1 MNVKTCA
8 SSDTTTTEWN
18 SINWKTAELKVKRLQ
33 MRIVKAQKEGSH
45 NKVKCLQWLLT
56 HSFYAK
62 ALAVKRVTENQG
74 KNTSGVDK
82 ELWATPQSKYKA
94 ISRLKRK
101 GYTPLPLRRTYIQ
114 KSNGKLRPLG
124 IPTMSDRAMQ
134 ALYKLALEPIAE
146 TTADPNSYGFRVG
159 RSTHDA
165 IQQCFI
171 TLARKKSH
179 AWILEGDIKG
189 CFDNI
194 SHKWLMDNIPMDK
207 VVLRKWLKCGYIE
220 TKTLFPTEEGCPQG
234 SIISPALANMT
245 LDGLEEFIHQ
255 QIKKKYPKARI
266 NFIRYA
272 DDFIVTSASK
282 EMLQNEVLPLIEQFM
297 QERGLQLSKEK
308 TLITHINEGFDFL
321 GQNIR
326 KYNGKFLIKP
336 SKKNMKSYLNKAR
349 TVIKSNKTS
358 TQEHLI
364 KKLNPI
370 IKGWS
375 EYHKH
380 IVASEAFSCTDSKI
394 FKSLQTWAL
403 YRHPMKT
410 KEWCYRKYFHTVNK
424 RSWTFATP
432 LKNDIHKNRTGYLS
446 LTKAID
452 TSIYRFTKV
461 KSIANPFDKDWQ
473 QYFEEREGVKML
485 CSSKGRNTLIKL
497 WKSQNKSCP
506 VCGDKITADTNY
518 TLHQNDA
525 LKQMLHPRCH
535 TKIHSLDICMESAL

>member
-82 ELWATPQSKYKA
+82 ELWTTPQSKYKA
-94 ISRLKRK
+94 ISRLKHK
-101 GYTPLPLRRTYIQ
+101 GYTPLPLKRTYIR

-124 IPTMSDRAMQ
+124 IPTMTDRAMQ

-146 TTADPNSYGFRVG
+146 TTADPNSYGFRTG

-194 SHKWLMDNIPMDK
+194 SHKWLLDNVPTDK
-207 VVLRKWLKCGYIE
+207 VVLSKWLKCGYIE
-220 TKTLFPTEEGCPQG
+220 TKTLFPTDEGCPQG
-234 SIISPALANMT
+234 SIISPTLANMT
-245 LDGLEEFIHQ
+245 LDGLEGFIHQ

-272 DDFIVTSASK
+272 DDFIVTSASN
-282 EMLQNEVLPLIEQFM
+282 ETLQNEVLPLIEQFM
-297 QERGLQLSKEK
+297 QERGLLLSKEK

-336 SKKNMKSYLNKAR
+336 SKKNMKAYLSKVR
-349 TVIKSNKTS
+349 DIIKSNKTS
-358 TQEHLI
+358 TQELLI
-364 KKLNPI
+364 RKLNPI

-380 IVASEAFSCTDSKI
+380 IVSSEAFNWTDSKI
-394 FKSLQTWAL
+394 FKSIQKWAL

-410 KEWCYRKYFHTVNK
+410 KYWSYRKYFHTINNQN
-424 RSWTFATP
+424 WTFAAP
-432 LKNDIHKNRTGYLS
+432 LKNATHKNKTGYIS
-446 LTKAID
+446 LTRAVD
-452 TSIYRFTKV
+452 TPIYRFTKV

-473 QYFEEREGVKML
+473 QYFEEREGEKMI
-485 CSSKGRNTLIKL
+485 CGSKGRHTLVKL
-497 WKSQNKSCP
+497 WKSQNKLCP
-506 VCGDKITADTNY
+506 IQDV
-518 TLHQNDA
+518 TLKFTT
-525 LKQMLHPRCH
+525 L
-535 TKIHSLDICMESAL
+535 IHV